1 MERIESELE
10 ERVRHFTNCGK
21 LIEAQRIEQRTRYDM
36 EMMREVGYCN
46 GIENYSRILDG
57 RPPGSAP
64 HTLVE
69 YFPEDFLLFIDESHQ
84 TIPQLHG
91 MYAGDRS
98 RKEVLV
104 EYGFRLPSALDNRP
118 LRFNEFESLVGQ
130 AVLVSATPGPYE
142 LDHVSQTVEQLIR
155 PTGLIDP
162 EVEVRPTEGQIDD
175 LIDEIRQRT
184 EKSERILVTTLTK
197 KMAED
202 LSDYLIDLGLKVHY
216 LHSEIK
222 TLERSEI
229 LRDLRLGVHDVVVG
243 INLLREGLD
252 LPEVSL
258 VAILD
263 ADKEGFLRSETS
275 LIQTIGRAARNVS
288 GKVIMYADN
297 VTDSMRRAIDETNR
311 RRGVQLAYNEEHG
324 ITPKTIVKAIREALI
339 ASGEV
344 SAADKSTLPPS
355 AAQILSL
362 DEILSTVTSME
373 REMKKAAKALDFE
386 RAAQLRDEIAGLKK
400 LLPDVKQL

>member
-1 MERIESELE
+1 
-10 ERVRHFTNCGK
+10 VF
-21 LIEAQRIEQRTRYDM
+21 
-36 EMMREVGYCN
+36 
-46 GIENYSRILDG
+46 
-57 RPPGSAP
+57 
-64 HTLVE
+64 
-69 YFPEDFLLFIDESHQ
+69 
-84 TIPQLHG
+84 
-91 MYAGDRS
+91 
-98 RKEVLV
+98 
-104 EYGFRLPSALDNRP
+104 
-118 LRFNEFESLVGQ
+118 
-130 AVLVSATPGPYE
+130 VSATPGPYE
-142 LDHVSQTVEQLIR
+142 LEHVSQTVEQLIR

-175 LIDEIRQRT
+175 LIDEIRKRT
-184 EKSERILVTTLTK
+184 ERNERVLVTTLTK

-202 LSDYLIDLGLKVHY
+202 LSDYLLDLNLKVHY

-311 RRGVQLAYNEEHG
+311 RRGVQMAYNEEHG
-324 ITPKTIVKAIREALI
+324 ITPTTIVKAIREALI
-339 ASGEV
+339 ASGE
-344 SAADKSTLPPS
+344 AASPDKGKLPPS

-373 REMKKAAKALDFE
+373 RDMKKAAKALDFE